1 MFKVEDFKVFLDDDS
16 KTQIVKGVDFELQ
29 EKDVAILMGPNGAGK
44 STLVQGIMGNF
55 SYSTEGKIILNGEE
69 IQEDEV
75 EERAQKQL
83 FLSFQ
88 QPIELP
94 GVTQFLYLKTIIEKY
109 KGVKIKHKEFR
120 QQLQEAMQ
128 FLEMKDEFNK
138 REMNVGFSGG
148 EKKKNELLQ
157 LLLLEPKVAILDEI
171 DSGIDVDG
179 LRIIKKVINHL
190 QEKCNTTFII
200 VSHHE
205 FLLKELDVTK
215 VIILDVGKIAKIGE
229 RDVGL
234 DIIKHGFKG
243 KKIE

>member
-1 MFKVEDFKVFLDDDS
+1 MLKTKNLRVSLEDG
-16 KTQIVKGVDFELQ
+16 TQIVKGVDLEINSGEITL
-29 EKDVAILMGPNGAGK
+29 LMGPNGAGK
-44 STLVQGIMGNF
+44 SSLVQGIMGNF
-55 SYSTEGKIILNGEE
+55 NYEVDGVIELDNEK
-69 IQEDEV
+69 IQELEV

-109 KGVKIKHKEFR
+109 KGVKLKHKEFR
-120 QQLQEAMQ
+120 KQLEEAMN
-128 FLEMKDEFNK
+128 FLEMKTEFNK

-148 EKKKNELLQ
+148 ERKKNELLQ

-171 DSGIDVDG
+171 DSGVDVDG
-179 LRIIKKVINHL
+179 LRTIKKVIQHL

-205 FLLKELDVTK
+205 YLLKELDISQVIVLDEGK
-215 VIILDVGKIAKIGE
+215 VAKTGE
-229 RDVGL
+229 KELGL
-234 DIIKHGFKG
+234 EIIKHGFRG
-243 KKIE
+243 KAIE